1 MNYLAHLLL
10 SGPEPDWRLG
20 GLLGDFVKGPLKGEL
35 PADIEAGIRL
45 HRRID
50 ALTDSHPAYR
60 KSQAQLDPSWRRYT
74 GIILDIW
81 FDHLL
86 SRQWNE
92 WHHQPLE
99 DFCRDCWRHFHSR
112 DRYIPPRAQAFMER
126 AERFKLLQ
134 SYGDEQ
140 VVAQSLARVS
150 QRLSRPV
157 PLQDALPELLARR
170 PALERNF
177 TELFGYLN
185 REAAGFRQSYS
196 KHHSEHNK
204 S

>member
-10 SGPEPDWRLG
+10 SGPDPDWRLG

-45 HRRID
+45 HRRVD
-50 ALTDSHPAYR
+50 ALADGHPAYR
-60 KSQAQLDPSWRRYT
+60 ASTVQLDPRWRRYA

-86 SRQWNE
+86 SRQWSE
-92 WHHQPLE
+92 WHSQPLE

-112 DRYIPPRAQAFMER
+112 SRYIPARAQIFMER

-140 VVAQSLARVS
+140 VIAHSLARVGL
-150 QRLSRPV
+150 RLKRPV
-157 PLQDALPELLARR
+157 PLQDALPELLAAH
-170 PALERNF
+170 PVLERNF
-177 TELFGYLN
+177 TGLFTYLE
-185 REAAGFRQSYS
+185 REAAGFRRSYS
-196 KHHSEHNK
+196 KYYPGHNK